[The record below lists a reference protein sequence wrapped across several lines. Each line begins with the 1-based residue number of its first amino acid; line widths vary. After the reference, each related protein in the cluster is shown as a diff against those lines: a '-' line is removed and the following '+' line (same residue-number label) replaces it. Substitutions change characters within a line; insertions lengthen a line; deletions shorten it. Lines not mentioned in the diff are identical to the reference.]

1 MEVTETRAV
10 TSYSPAKEVKSVKNV
25 KSSSKAT
32 DKAAVKSEKTD
43 TSKLVDTFTREKEV
57 TSEDT
62 GIYSRETIAKAIES
76 AEEQRTKAFTKMIQ
90 KMFESQ
96 GNSAKFT
103 LGEINENIKLNF
115 TEDDIEAAKKSVSDE
130 GYYSVDAV
138 ATRIMD
144 MATALGG
151 NDPTKISVLRDAVIK
166 GFGEAAKSLGLKDDD
181 MPDITKKTYSEIM
194 TRFDKWEE
202 SFKTDNSETE

>member
-10 TSYSPAKEVKSVKNV
+10 TSYSPVKGVKST
-25 KSSSKAT
+25 KSSEKAT

-43 TSKLVDTFTREKEV
+43 TSKLVDTFSREKEV
-57 TSEDT
+57 TAEDT
-62 GIYSRETIAKAIES
+62 GIYSKETIAKAIES
-76 AEEQRTKAFTKMIQ
+76 AEEQRTQAFTKMIQ

-96 GNSAKFT
+96 GNSAQFT
-103 LGEINENIKLNF
+103 LSEINENIKLNF

-151 NDPTKISVLRDAVIK
+151 NDPTKISVLREAVVK

-202 SFKTDNSETE
+202 SFKTENENE

>member
-10 TSYSPAKEVKSVKNV
+10 TSYSPVKGVKKA
-25 KSSSKAT
+25 KSSEKAT
-32 DKAAVKSEKTD
+32 DKTAVKSEKTD

-57 TSEDT
+57 TAEDT
-62 GIYSRETIAKAIES
+62 GIYSKETIAKAIES

-96 GNSAKFT
+96 GNSAQFT
-103 LGEINENIKLNF
+103 LSEINENIKLNF
-115 TEDDIEAAKKSVSDE
+115 TEDDIEAAKKSISDE

-151 NDPTKISVLRDAVIK
+151 NDPTKISVLREAVVK

-202 SFKTDNSETE
+202 SFKTENENE

>member
-10 TSYSPAKEVKSVKNV
+10 TSYSPAKGVKSVK
-25 KSSSKAT
+25 SSAKAT

-43 TSKLVDTFTREKEV
+43 TSKLVDTFSREKEV
-57 TSEDT
+57 TAEDT
-62 GIYSRETIAKAIES
+62 GIYSKETIAKAIES
-76 AEEQRTKAFTKMIQ
+76 AEEQRTQAFTKMIQ

-96 GNSAKFT
+96 GNSAQFT
-103 LGEINENIKLNF
+103 LSEINENIKLNF

-181 MPDITKKTYSEIM
+181 MPDISKKTYSEIM

-202 SFKTDNSETE
+202 SFKTDNSDAE

>member
-10 TSYSPAKEVKSVKNV
+10 TSYSPAKGVKSVK
-25 KSSSKAT
+25 SSAKAT

-57 TSEDT
+57 TAEDT
-62 GIYSRETIAKAIES
+62 GIYSKETIAKAIES

-96 GNSAKFT
+96 GNSAQFT
-103 LGEINENIKLNF
+103 LSEINENIKLNF
-115 TEDDIEAAKKSVSDE
+115 TEDDIEAAKKSISDE

-151 NDPTKISVLRDAVIK
+151 NDPTKISVLREAVVK

-181 MPDITKKTYSEIM
+181 MPDISKKTYSEIM

-202 SFKTDNSETE
+202 SFKNENE